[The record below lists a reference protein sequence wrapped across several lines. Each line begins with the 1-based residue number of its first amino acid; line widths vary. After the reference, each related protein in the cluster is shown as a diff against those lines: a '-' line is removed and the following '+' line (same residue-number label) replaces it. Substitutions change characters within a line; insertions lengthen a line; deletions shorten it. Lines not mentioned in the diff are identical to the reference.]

1 MLEVHHLAVCYRNTC
16 AVRDV
21 SFCLHPG
28 QLTCLL
34 GPNGAGKSTVV
45 KAILGLIPT
54 VQGKVLWNE
63 RPLKSQLHRIAYV
76 PQRVQIDWD
85 YPVTVQN
92 VVMMGRT
99 RQTGW
104 FRTPS
109 RYSLEL
115 AKNALDRVEMLQYA
129 KRPIGELSG
138 GQQQRVFIAR
148 ALAQEADLF
157 FFDEPFV
164 GIDKKTEDI
173 IFDVFAELKQLN
185 KTLLAISHDLS
196 ETLSHYD
203 HFLLL
208 NQSLVAMGRDREVL
222 TPENLQQ
229 AYGKKLNL
237 LVA

>member
-1 MLEVHHLAVCYRNTC
+1 MLEVRNLGVCYRNNW
-16 AVRDV
+16 AVRNL
-21 SFCLHPG
+21 SFCLQPG

-34 GPNGAGKSTVV
+34 GPNGAGKSTAI
-45 KAILGLIPT
+45 KAILGLVPKI
-54 VQGKVLWNE
+54 QGECFWNE
-63 RPLKSQLHRIAYV
+63 RPLKSQLQRIAYV

-109 RYSLEL
+109 RYALEVV
-115 AKNALDRVEMLQYA
+115 KNALERVEMLQYA
-129 KRPIGELSG
+129 KTPIGQLSG
-138 GQQQRVFIAR
+138 GQQQRVFMAR

-164 GIDKKTEDI
+164 GIDKKTEDL
-173 IFDVFAELKQLN
+173 IFAVFAELKAHQ
-185 KTLLAISHDLS
+185 KTLLVISHDLS
-196 ETLSHYD
+196 ETLGHYD
-203 HFLLL
+203 RFLLL
-208 NQSLVAMGRDREVL
+208 NQSLVAAGRDREVL
-222 TPENLQQ
+222 TSANLQK